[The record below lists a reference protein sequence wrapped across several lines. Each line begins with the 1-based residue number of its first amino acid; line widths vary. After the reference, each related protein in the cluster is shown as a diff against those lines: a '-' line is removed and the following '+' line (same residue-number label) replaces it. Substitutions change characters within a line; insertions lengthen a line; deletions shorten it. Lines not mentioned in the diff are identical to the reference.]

1 MPVVPRYQ
9 PGGRASSS
17 GLPDASQVV
26 RDRPV
31 SDNFFS
37 VAGEQ
42 IQSFLDNRREEE
54 EKARKL
60 AIDINTRDTAFE
72 YHKAAME
79 AFHGEDGIAN
89 LSGKAFLEQSPQFL
103 GGLKEIR
110 QELMASNPEL
120 DAVAFDEMIRKVDA
134 NLFNAFIKKSG
145 KARLEYDKDT
155 MSSRIQLATESAIV
169 DPNFFDNAV
178 EIIEN
183 EVIGF
188 ADRYEGLDADSE
200 AVQNTLRSHFTTLV
214 TGAAENAIAAGEY
227 DLASYYLA
235 QDKIPIDFDARIEM
249 VQKLQDASDED
260 LVLSIADRAFTN
272 FRDNPTEG
280 HEFIVATTE
289 GTPEIRLAAL
299 EEFNDFLTPGR
310 NIASEART
318 EFNFLKRQADEQDEE
333 EAANYKS
340 QIQQAI
346 ITGQVKSQKDLTD
359 QFPDAT
365 LKLENSDWASLNKF
379 IERQWEAP
387 SLMTGALASE
397 FSTLTTDREAR
408 NSLTTKDLDRLAA
421 TLPPKHFNTILRLRG
436 EDVSQKDTF
445 TRNNFNKLLGSRLDA
460 AGLVGSKYAVIRG
473 ELTSEIM
480 EATLADDFDINDA
493 NAISTLLDRVIQPD
507 RIRAAQ
513 SEQKNKETNPK
524 FAPTLSQFLNDNIR
538 SYEID
543 DKAVQGTVSDMVREE
558 MSRAGVDKKPSYS
571 QMNSVWGR
579 LMDETYATGVLGI
592 FRKTL
597 PEIYADAKPKE
608 IAAAKK
614 RLREQGVSQPTKAV
628 IAMELAGA
636 WNE

>member
-9 PGGRASSS
+9 PGGSASSS

-120 DAVAFDEMIRKVDA
+120 DAVAFDEMIRKVDT

-155 MSSRIQLATESAIV
+155 MASRIDLSIQSAAT
-169 DPNFFDNAV
+169 DPTFFDTAV
-178 EIIEN
+178 ETIEE

-188 ADRYEGLDADSE
+188 SERYLGLDADSAE
-200 AVQNTLRSHFTTLV
+200 VQNTLRAHYTTLV
-214 TGAAENAIAAGEY
+214 TSSAENAIAAGEY

-235 QDKIPIDFDARIEM
+235 QDKIPIDFDARIGM

-260 LVLSIADRAFTN
+260 YILAVADHAYRSFGNDPAAGEAYIAQV
-272 FRDNPTEG
+272 TEG
-280 HEFIVATTE
+280 S
-289 GTPEIRLAAL
+289 PERTLEAL
-299 EEFNDFLTPGR
+299 QKYNDFLTPGR
-310 NIASEART
+310 NIGSEARA
-318 EFNFLKRQADEQDEE
+318 EFGFQKRQADELEEE
-333 EAANYKS
+333 EAANYKA

-346 ITGQVKSQKDLTD
+346 ISGQVKSQKDLTD

-365 LKLENSDWASLNKF
+365 LNLENSDWASLNKF

-408 NSLTTKDLDRLAA
+408 NALTSKDLDRLAS

-436 EDVSQKDTF
+436 EDVSQKETA
-445 TRNNFNKLLGSRLDA
+445 TRTNLSKLMRSKLDA

-473 ELTSEIM
+473 ELESEII

-493 NAISTLLDRVIQPD
+493 NSITALLERVIQPD

-513 SEQKNKETNPK
+513 ADQKNKETNPK

-579 LMDETYATGVLGI
+579 LMDETYPTGVLGI

-597 PEIYADAKPKE
+597 PEIYADAKPKD